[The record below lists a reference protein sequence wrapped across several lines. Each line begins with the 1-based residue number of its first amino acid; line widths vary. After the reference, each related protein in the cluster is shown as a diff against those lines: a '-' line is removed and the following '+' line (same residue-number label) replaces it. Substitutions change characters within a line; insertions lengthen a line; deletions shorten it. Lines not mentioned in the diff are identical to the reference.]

1 MADCCLVPQVF
12 NARRWKVDM
21 SLYPTIS
28 AIETRLSK
36 LEPFIKA
43 SPANQPDCPKE

>member
-21 SLYPTIS
+21 AHYPTIS
-28 AIETRLSK
+28 AIEERLNK

-43 SPANQPDCPKE
+43 QPTNQPDCPQD